1 MSDRLTRIRESE
13 RLSHIETYSREN
25 LYDKNSWLQKPIKTV
40 RELIPLFSNYKELR
54 VLDLGCGIGAAASGA
69 TVSASRK
76 RIKISIAQ

>member
-54 VLDLGCGIGAAASGA
+54 VLDLGCGIGCN
-69 TVSASRK
+69 
-76 RIKISIAQ
+76 SICIA